1 MDAQLRDWKAA
12 LDRLWSADDLN
23 CREALLLATDIARH
37 SSEPSLQQTAAQAAA
52 SLRNICANG
61 ADQRK
66 QNVAQMR
73 VAAIRNA
80 LHVLTAPQFGKRGST
95 ERQPTADERHRR
107 LLGLPLGRR
116 LYGPEISQAY
126 KQAAKRIHPDAGG
139 SKHAFQELSAA
150 RDALRKAR

>member
-1 MDAQLRDWKAA
+1 MDAQLSDWKLA
-12 LDRLWSADDLN
+12 LDRLWSADDLD

-37 SSEPSLQQTAAQAAA
+37 SAEPALQQTAVQAAA
-52 SLRNICANG
+52 SLRDVCTKG

-66 QNVAQMR
+66 KNLAQLR

-80 LHVLTAPQFGKRGST
+80 LHVLTAPRFGKRGAT
-95 ERQPTADERHRR
+95 ERLPTADEGHRR
-107 LLGLPLGRR
+107 LLGLPVGRR

-126 KQAAKRIHPDAGG
+126 KQAAKTIHPDAGG
-139 SKHAFQELSAA
+139 SKSAFQELSAA